1 MLKKLLYSLL
11 LLVFYSITA
20 HSADIVTGAAQTERY
35 LPLLKDKKVA
45 LVVNPSSRIGSQH
58 LVDSLIALNIAVEL
72 IFTPEHGFRG
82 DADAGEELSNST
94 DQRTGIAI
102 HSLYG
107 KQFKPSP
114 ESMENIDIIIF
125 DIQDVGTRCY
135 TYLSTLHYVMEAC
148 AEAKKKLIVFDRP
161 NPNGFYVDGPVLDT
175 AFSSFVG
182 LHPIP
187 LVYGMTIGEYSK
199 MINGEKWLK
208 NGIQCDLEVISMQ
221 EYTHRSSYTLPVKPS
236 PNLNSQESIYLYP
249 SLCLFEGT
257 AISMGRGTMLPF
269 RQLGHPKLNSAYRYS
284 FIPKTIPGMSK
295 NPPYE
300 GKQCYGISLKAM
312 NTDYFMKQNQID
324 IHWLIELYGKYPDKP
339 KYFNAFFKNLAGT
352 DQLQKQIEAGL
363 SEKEIRAS
371 WQPHLREFKQ
381 TRSKYLLYK

>member
-1 MLKKLLYSLL
+1 MLKKLLYSFILL
-11 LLVFYSITA
+11 LTCTISVRAT
-20 HSADIVTGAAQTERY
+20 DIITGAAQTERY

-45 LVVNPSSRIGSQH
+45 LVVNQSSRIGSQH
-58 LVDSLIALNIAVEL
+58 LVDSLIALNVAVEL

-107 KQFKPSP
+107 KQFKPSA
-114 ESMENIDIIIF
+114 ESLENIDIVVF

-148 AEAKKKLIVFDRP
+148 AETKKQVIVFDRP

-175 AFSSFVG
+175 NFSSFVG
-182 LHPIP
+182 LHPVP
-187 LVYGMTIGEYSK
+187 LVYGMTIGEYAQ
-199 MINGEKWLK
+199 MINGEHWLN
-208 NGIQCDLEVISMQ
+208 NGIRCNLTVISMQ
-221 EYTHRSSYTLPVKPS
+221 DYTHRSIYNLPIKPS

-257 AISMGRGTMLPF
+257 VISMGRGTLMPF
-269 RQLGHPKLNSAYRYS
+269 RQLGHPKLSTEYRYS

-300 GKQCYGISLKAM
+300 GKQCYGISLKTM
-312 NTDYFMKQNQID
+312 GIEYFVKQNQID
-324 IHWLIELYGKYPDKP
+324 IHWLIELYSKYPDKA
-339 KYFNAFFKNLAGT
+339 KYFNSFFKNLAGT
-352 DQLQKQIEAGL
+352 DQLQKQIQEGL
-363 SEKEIRAS
+363 GEKEIRDS
-371 WQPHLREFKQ
+371 WQPQLREFKK
-381 TRSKYLLYK
+381 TRSKYLIYK